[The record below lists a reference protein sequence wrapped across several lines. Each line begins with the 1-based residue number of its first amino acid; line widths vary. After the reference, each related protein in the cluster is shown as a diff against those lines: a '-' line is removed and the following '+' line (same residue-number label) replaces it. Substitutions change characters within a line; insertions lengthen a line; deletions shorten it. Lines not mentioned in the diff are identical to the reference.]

1 MALPRARRMPPTL
14 AVTAKVTLS
23 IGTTKGEEETRSEA
37 AAGGDQEEEDK
48 EGTNDLDGDRDGH
61 AE

>member
-1 MALPRARRMPPTL
+1 MPPTL

-23 IGTTKGEEETRSEA
+23 IGTTKGEEETGSEA